1 MTTDE
6 SARRALVH
14 GPLAEGFSRRV
25 FRLAPGDGVDA
36 DRLVGALV
44 IVERG
49 VLELVCQAGT
59 CGRFGRGSMIP
70 LAGLPLV
77 HLRNAGRGPVVLVA
91 VSRGRRATTDEFS
104 ADAGSHSDD

>member
-6 SARRALVH
+6 SARHALVH

-25 FRLAPGDGVDA
+25 FRLAPGAGLDTE
-36 DRLVGALV
+36 RLVGALV

-49 VLELVCQAGT
+49 VLELVCRAGT

-70 LAGLPLV
+70 LAGLPVV
-77 HLRNAGRGPVVLVA
+77 HLRTAGRGPVVLVA
-91 VSRGRRATTDEFS
+91 VSRARTGATDEFS
-104 ADAGSHSDD
+104 ADAGSHTDD

>member
-1 MTTDE
+1 MTADE
-6 SARRALVH
+6 GAGHALFRAR
-14 GPLAEGFSRRV
+14 LAEGFSRRV
-25 FRLAPGDGVDA
+25 FRLAPGASLDA
-36 DRLVGALV
+36 ERLVGAIV

-49 VLELVCQAGT
+49 VLELECRAGT

-70 LAGLPLV
+70 FAGVPVV

-91 VSRGRRATTDEFS
+91 VSRARTGATDEFS